1 MTVREFQKQFGIIGN
16 SQELKNIIITIMQVA
31 KSDVSV
37 LLIGES
43 GTGKEVF
50 AKAIH
55 NYSHRAS
62 NKLISVNCGAIP
74 ENLFES
80 ELFGHVKGSYTGA
93 IDNRKGYFELA
104 DGGTLFLDEIGE
116 MPYHLQVKLL
126 RAIEYKEFLKI
137 GAETVTKVDVRIIA
151 ATNRDLEEE
160 VENKKFRK
168 DLYYRLKSVVIHI
181 PPLRERKS
189 DIDELVFYFLSQYA
203 NKNHIEEISI
213 TDEAKEL
220 LRNYHWPGNVR
231 ELKSVI
237 ETACALSNDYIIT
250 DKLLYRLLKI
260 DTSIQVVGNSLPQL
274 SRNFESRNL
283 EESIEKDNLLP
294 IKAALVEIKKDLIDL
309 KLAIKEIMQRQNTH
323 KVDNDYI
330 HYDEILPIKELEKRE
345 ILKALNLTKWNKRL
359 TAKLLGINERTL
371 YRKLDEY
378 NIK

>member
-1 MTVREFQKQFGIIGN
+1 MTIREFQKQFGIIGN
-16 SQELKNIIITIMQVA
+16 SQEIKNIIITIMQVA

-55 NYSHRAS
+55 NYSHRAN
-62 NKLISVNCGAIP
+62 NKMISVNCGAIP

-80 ELFGHVKGSYTGA
+80 ELFGHTKGAYTGA
-93 IDNRKGYFELA
+93 IDSRKGYFELA

-126 RAIEYKEFLKI
+126 RAIEYKEFLKV
-137 GAETVTKVDVRIIA
+137 GAETSTKVDVRIIA
-151 ATNRDLEEE
+151 ATNRDLEQE
-160 VENKKFRK
+160 VEEKKFRK
-168 DLYYRLKSVVIHI
+168 DLYYRLKSVLIYI

-189 DIDELVFYFLSQYA
+189 DIDELVLYFLSEYA
-203 NKNHIEEISI
+203 KRNNIEEISI

-237 ETACALSNDYIIT
+237 ETACALSNNYVIN
-250 DKLLYRLLKI
+250 DKLLHKLLKI
-260 DTSIQVVGNSLPQL
+260 ETSIQIVGNNLPERIRKVETL
-274 SRNFESRNL
+274 D
-283 EESIEKDNLLP
+283 EKDSLLL
-294 IKAALVEIKKDLIDL
+294 IKAALIEIKKDLIDL
-309 KLAIKEIMQRQNTH
+309 KSAVNDILQKQDHINVK
-323 KVDNDYI
+323 NDYVN
-330 HYDEILPIKELEKRE
+330 YDEIIPIKELEKRE
-345 ILKALNLTKWNKRL
+345 ILKALNFTKWNKRQ